1 MNKERRK
8 KLEGAFK
15 LVEEA
20 LAIVQS
26 VRDDEID
33 AQDSLEE
40 RFPGSEQLEK
50 MGETIGYLEDADK
63 SLESALVEIEAA
75 KE

>member
-8 KLEGAFK
+8 ELESAFK
-15 LVEEA
+15 LVEQA

-26 VRDDEID
+26 VKDAETD
-33 AQDSLEE
+33 AQDNLEE
-40 RFPGSEQLEK
+40 RFPASEQIEK
-50 MGETIGYLEDADK
+50 MGETIGYLEDADQ